1 MDKGLIPSTK
11 RIGHLL
17 GKGIKTKGFLI
28 CKGNPTKEITPR
40 VAGLFS
46 YINREYKADQLALY
60 DLIVVHNIFNSCHK
74 INLRLS

>member
-1 MDKGLIPSTK
+1 MKGFLDMDKGLIPSI
-11 RIGHLL
+11 RQIGHLL
-17 GKGIKTKGFLI
+17 GKGII
-28 CKGNPTKEITPR
+28 KEITPLL
-40 VAGLFS
+40 AGLFS

>member
-1 MDKGLIPSTK
+1 MVNKMKELIPSTK

-17 GKGIKTKGFLI
+17 GKGII
-28 CKGNPTKEITPR
+28 KEITPR

-60 DLIVVHNIFNSCHK
+60 DLIVIHNIFNSCHK